1 MLITPLC
8 PCLGRREFLSV
19 AADAINAR
27 ATDDGSVIVKKQEQ
41 KQDAK
46 KPKWDTQT
54 EKALQAEVKSHSLS
68 RLAGVVCQFYGACR
82 LDQAQTRIK
91 YRCAR

>member
-1 MLITPLC
+1 MSWLISEFMRWFKSMLITPLC

-46 KPKWDTQT
+46 KPT
-54 EKALQAEVKSHSLS
+54 
-68 RLAGVVCQFYGACR
+68 
-82 LDQAQTRIK
+82 
-91 YRCAR
+91 

>member
-1 MLITPLC
+1 MSWLISEFMRWLKSMLITPLC

-46 KPKWDTQT
+46 KPT
-54 EKALQAEVKSHSLS
+54 
-68 RLAGVVCQFYGACR
+68 
-82 LDQAQTRIK
+82 
-91 YRCAR
+91 

>member
-46 KPKWDTQT
+46 KPKWDTQRRTQNIAKT
-54 EKALQAEVKSHSLS
+54 EKALQAEVKLYE
-68 RLAGVVCQFYGACR
+68 AYR
-82 LDQAQTRIK
+82 LDQAHTRNK
-91 YRCAR
+91 DHSAR